1 MSSDVSATRESG
13 MPDGP
18 AEQSGAP
25 RGREPGENTERATRL
40 AKAGDWSR
48 RAPLL
53 PALIFVIVLTQLPFI
68 ATLVV
73 SFMNWNAY
81 YPEERGFAGFD
92 NFARVFTDSNTRSAV
107 FVTILLTVLVVGISL
122 VLGMAIALLLD
133 RKFMGRGIV
142 RTLMITPFLVVPV
155 AAALLWKHALY
166 NPEYGLLNGTLTFLF
181 GDDAPQPDWIS
192 NNPLISIVAALV
204 WQWTP
209 FMMLILLAGLQSRP
223 LDVVEAARIDG
234 ASPWQIFKSMTLP
247 HMRQYIEL
255 SALLGAIYVVQNF
268 DHVFTITS
276 GGLGTA
282 NLPYFIYQTFY
293 TAQDYGRASAAGV
306 VVVIGTILIATA
318 ALRTAFSLFKE
329 EGR

>member
-1 MSSDVSATRESG
+1 MSTATHTPEVTPAS
-13 MPDGP
+13 DGP
-18 AEQSGAP
+18 
-25 RGREPGENTERATRL
+25 ERSTTL
-40 AKAGDWSR
+40 AKAGDWAR

-53 PALIFVIVLTQLPFI
+53 PALVFVIIMTQLPFVG
-68 ATLVV
+68 TLVI

-81 YPEERGFAGFD
+81 YPEERGFAGLD
-92 NFARVFTDSNTRSAV
+92 NYKRVFTDENARQAV
-107 FVTILLTVLVVGISL
+107 IVTVLLTVGVVGISL
-122 VLGMAIALLLD
+122 VLGLAIAVLLD
-133 RKFMGRGIV
+133 RKFRGRGIV
-142 RTLMITPFLVVPV
+142 RTLMIMPFLIVPV

-166 NPEYGLLNGTLTFLF
+166 NPEYGLFNGILKWIF
-181 GDDAPQPDWIS
+181 GPDAPQPDWIT
-192 NNPLISIVAALV
+192 NNPLWAIIAALV

-234 ASPWQIFKSMTLP
+234 ASGWQIFRTMTLP
-247 HMRQYIEL
+247 HLRQYIEL
-255 SALLGAIYVVQNF
+255 AGLLGAIYVVQNF

-306 VVVIGTILIATA
+306 VVVLATIAIATF
-318 ALRTAFSLFKE
+318 ALRSVSTLFRE
-329 EGR
+329 ETR